1 MTYQSAFYA
10 VNTLILYVGLLYIAA
25 LLLIYI
31 HQRCIEKYE
40 DLFEPVQTT
49 NRRRDHHLGSHKIS
63 RD

>member
-1 MTYQSAFYA
+1 MTYQYAFYA

-25 LLLIYI
+25 LVLIYT

-49 NRRRDHHLGSHKIS
+49 YRRHDPHLGSHKIS